1 MAKDPEIN
9 RIIDDVA
16 ERNRVGLRLA
26 RADSVPVGSFW
37 FMQEPGE
44 PPAIVADRVFVQT
57 GKGDGRRIIC
67 HEDNV
72 NCWRSIKE
80 RLARGQTLDYLHG
93 FGPDD
98 WPRGRVVFDTFTK
111 RFEVYL
117 DEQLQTPQ
125 FQKQI
130 LAHFH
135 LTKDETSFAIDP
147 RCTAVRFILGPDGP
161 RERTL

>member
-1 MAKDPEIN
+1 MAKDPEID
-9 RIIDDVA
+9 RIMDYVA

-26 RADSVPVGSFW
+26 RAGSVPVGSFW

-44 PPAIVADRVFVQT
+44 PPAIVADRVFIQI
-57 GKGDGRRIIC
+57 GQADCGRIIC
-67 HEDNV
+67 HEDHV
-72 NCWRSIKE
+72 TCWKTLTRHQ
-80 RLARGQTLDYLHG
+80 AANHTLDYLDG

-98 WPRGRVVFDTFTK
+98 WPRGRVVFNTVTK

-117 DEQLQTPQ
+117 DQHLQTPQ
-125 FQKQI
+125 FEKQI
-130 LAHFH
+130 LARFH

-147 RCTAVRFILGPDGP
+147 SCTGTRFTLGPDGP